1 MSCYFHLPR
10 NIDKTQ
16 VLDSELTP
24 LVPLVNY
31 LLYFL
36 LTEVSY
42 SIILCLLLILQ
53 LLNGCTDIIGGHPV
67 LPHSW
72 PFMAK
77 WVLTAA
83 HCKLRKLEIRV
94 VLGAHRASTAEK
106 KQQIFR
112 VMHYFPNPQFNRS
125 SKENYIM
132 LLKLNDT
139 ANLNKY
145 VQLLPLPDSVEDI
158 KPDRKC
164 KVAGWGVTSSGKP
177 SPCLQETAVTI
188 FDRRSCKSK
197 YKKHMKITI
206 NMLRAGGKNIFSKR
220 DACQGD
226 SGGPL
231 ICASRCRRVVS
242 FGKGCGKR
250 RMPGVYT

>member
-1 MSCYFHLPR
+1 FFP
-10 NIDKTQ
+10 I
-16 VLDSELTP
+16 
-24 LVPLVNY
+24 
-31 LLYFL
+31 LLLCNLFL
-36 LTEVSY
+36 LWDHH
-42 SIILCLLLILQ
+42 
-53 LLNGCTDIIGGHPV
+53 LNGCTDIIGGHPV

-83 HCKLRKLEIRV
+83 HCKQ
-94 VLGAHRASTAEK
+94 HFS
-106 KQQIFR
+106 
-112 VMHYFPNPQFNRS
+112 
-125 SKENYIM
+125 
-132 LLKLNDT
+132 LLFFQLNDT

-220 DACQGD
+220 DACQVR
-226 SGGPL
+226 SKVMN
-231 ICASRCRRVVS
+231 RRGCVFNNGS
-242 FGKGCGKR
+242 FFTRNKAALVTSEADQTQGVFNYIYKR
-250 RMPGVYT
+250 LYCCEKRNVKTLRN